1 MLWLRLWRW
10 AWLLLALIC
19 GYLLYFGWQLSL
31 LTLTPLDPVAEVKHL
46 LSANR
51 YVAAAEQ
58 VDYFLEIAEG
68 DEHVALTALKQDIA
82 AHRAQWDYQL
92 EQTLLEP
99 LFLGTADETPGQ
111 AVALLS
117 TLVGWGDVRDLVQQ
131 GWRYVQAEPVDEW
144 IITLSALGLTTSA
157 LQLLSGGSTTPARA
171 GVALLAVAHKSG
183 TLTADF
189 RRFLTALSR
198 QSLSVGRLQPV
209 LPTLQRLVNLVD
221 QVGVRTSLGLLQHVT
236 GPGSLNRLSRLTL
249 HFGTQTSALLRVA
262 GTEALTLA
270 QRVNALGGP
279 EVIKQASRYGVSGV
293 RTLATVGPVRWLKYG
308 ARLAK
313 IGYQYSWLQALA
325 KALLRLPTWV
335 LLWGCALGVL
345 FGLPWPWRKLFS

>member
-19 GYLLYFGWQLSL
+19 GYLLFFGWQLSL

-46 LSANR
+46 LSASR

-58 VDYFLEIAEG
+58 VDYFLEMAEG
-68 DEHVALTALKQDIA
+68 DEHVALAALKQDIA

-183 TLTADF
+183 ALTADF

-209 LPTLQRLVNLVD
+209 LPTLQRLASLVN
-221 QVGVRTSLGLLQHVT
+221 QVGVNRTLALLRQVT
-236 GPGSLNRLSRLTL
+236 GPGSLNRLTWLTKD
-249 HFGTQTSALLRVA
+249 FGPQTGALLRVV

-270 QRVNALGGP
+270 HRVGSLGGP
-279 EVIKQASRYGVSGV
+279 RVIKQASRFGAPGV
-293 RTLATVGPVRWLKYG
+293 RTLVTVGPVRWLKYG
-308 ARLAK
+308 ARLSK
-313 IGYQYSWLQALA
+313 IGYQYPWLQALA
-325 KALLRLPTWV
+325 KALLRLPRGV